1 MWQVCGRSEIVHVL
15 FLGVTLVKGIWNTQE
30 LMELYSYQFYINC
43 LGMGGSIVDSCGSG
57 WGQEM
62 SSETEWLSDLQ

>member
-1 MWQVCGRSEIVHVL
+1 MHAL

-30 LMELYSYQFYINC
+30 LMELYSCQFYINC
-43 LGMGGSIVDSCGSG
+43 LGVGGSIVDSCGSG

-62 SSETEWLSDLQ
+62 SSETK